1 LLFSAYKLLIQRIK
15 SNLDQ
20 LLAVFSQTLKL
31 MIYKFPSF
39 YLSFLLIF
47 LLGTSSLLADNTY
60 FTDSIPPS
68 PTINAGSLEVGGPFT
83 VSIGFTEKVFGLT
96 IDDFSVENGE
106 VLEVNGEEMNY
117 TVLIDP
123 IAVGMVRFKIPAGVV
138 VDEAGNGNLPSG
150 TLTVNFTDEEPPMVV
165 LSTPQNTVDSVFP
178 VNVVFNEPV
187 SGLEISDFNISNGAG
202 VELTGTIDNYTL
214 TVNPGAVGAVSI
226 FLPAEVVVDT
236 AGNSNLV
243 SNFLQVNFG
252 MIDVT
257 APVVTLSTAT
267 TEVSEAFIIEIRS
280 SEEIT
285 GLELEDFSVVNAELS
300 NLSGNGNVFTA
311 LANPELEGEIRI
323 QLNPETIVDLFD
335 NPNAASNELIVN
347 FLMPLEPDIT
357 RPEVFLEEFSTG
369 NEGLFEVN
377 ISFSEAVSELS
388 EDDLVVNNA
397 VITSFVRNLDVYE
410 VELMAID
417 FGEVS
422 FSLPE
427 NIVNDEAGNG
437 NLASSIISFEFIDNT
452 PTTTEPILDL
462 LLSRAEDAIQ
472 VTWFTN
478 TEIEN
483 ASFEIWHS
491 EDGINFSIVEV
502 IESNSSVIG
511 LVPYNFQHETPVFG
525 MNHYFIR
532 QFDQAEN
539 FVDSEIAI
547 FDFLNLNPDALI
559 YPNPVADFVTF
570 NTTEYAGVRC
580 EIMIYNALGQI
591 LLLDVYEALPISPIQ
606 IDISDYQ
613 EGFYGVQ
620 FWIKETDRVESS
632 FVVVR

>member
-1 LLFSAYKLLIQRIK
+1 
-15 SNLDQ
+15 
-20 LLAVFSQTLKL
+20 

-165 LSTPQNTVDSVFP
+165 LSTPVDSVFP

-377 ISFSEAVSELS
+377 T

>member
-1 LLFSAYKLLIQRIK
+1 
-15 SNLDQ
+15 
-20 LLAVFSQTLKL
+20 

-123 IAVGMVRFKIPAGVV
+123 
-138 VDEAGNGNLPSG
+138 
-150 TLTVNFTDEEPPMVV
+150 LTVNFTDEEPPMVV